1 MEPSADVYR
10 ELGRLIRLHRE
21 RLTLSQA
28 ALARR
33 VGLSR
38 TSVTNIEQGRQKI
51 LVHQLLSFAVALGTS
66 PEALLPTADTAPI
79 PADVESKLRKH
90 FTGRETEWARRIVFT
105 VTKGGAD
112 RGEDQ
117 DARPP
122 APRRAQR

>member
-28 ALARR
+28 ALAGR

-51 LVHQLLSFAVALGTS
+51 LVHQLLAFAVALGTS
-66 PEALLPTADTAPI
+66 PEALLPTTETTEI
-79 PADVESKLRKH
+79 PADVEIKLRKH
-90 FTGRETEWARRIVFT
+90 FKGRETEWARRIVF
-105 VTKGGAD
+105 
-112 RGEDQ
+112 
-117 DARPP
+117 
-122 APRRAQR
+122 